1 MAIPT
6 RCGPDGVTTVPP
18 TTTSS
23 TSIAGSR
30 SGPGGGWQ
38 IESNQQVVEVG
49 DRARGERAAGRP
61 HARGGD
67 RAPALVDE
75 LADGKV
81 EDRLVLEADER
92 GGAVEDLAGAVL
104 VAGEEAAHDV
114 DEDLREAEAGHR
126 ARGAGTQLLEQHDP
140 AQAAEDGQL
149 RVRSEQTADL
159 GRRWLLLE
167 LHHAAFRGFAG
178 QRGEELRAHPDAAA
192 GGVVLDHDGQVD
204 RLGDGEVVAAHR
216 GVVGPREGW
225 WGEHHRV
232 GPECLGLAS
241 VGDGAIRGGV
251 GPAPADG
258 GAPMTP
264 RMVMPSTPQP
274 TTKSTSVAMLA
285 SSRSPFS

>member
-30 SGPGGGWQ
+30 SSPGGRWQ
-38 IESNQQVVEVG
+38 IEANQQAAEGG
-49 DRARGERAAGRP
+49 DRARVERATGAA

-114 DEDLREAEAGHR
+114 DEDLREAEGGHR
-126 ARGAGTQLLEQHDP
+126 ARGAGTQPPEKHDP
-140 AQAAEDGQL
+140 A
-149 RVRSEQTADL
+149 
-159 GRRWLLLE
+159 
-167 LHHAAFRGFAG
+167 
-178 QRGEELRAHPDAAA
+178 PAAA
-192 GGVVLDHDGQVD
+192 
-204 RLGDGEVVAAHR
+204 
-216 GVVGPREGW
+216 
-225 WGEHHRV
+225 
-232 GPECLGLAS
+232 
-241 VGDGAIRGGV
+241 
-251 GPAPADG
+251 
-258 GAPMTP
+258 
-264 RMVMPSTPQP
+264 
-274 TTKSTSVAMLA
+274 
-285 SSRSPFS
+285 

>member
-38 IESNQQVVEVG
+38 IESNQQAGEVG
-49 DRARGERAAGRP
+49 DRARVEPAAGP
-61 HARGGD
+61 PPARGGD

-92 GGAVEDLAGAVL
+92 GGAVEDLAGAGL
-104 VAGEEAAHDV
+104 VAGGEAAHQGRGG
-114 DEDLREAEAGHR
+114 LRGAEAGHR

-167 LHHAAFRGFAG
+167 LHHPGLRG
-178 QRGEELRAHPDAAA
+178 L
-192 GGVVLDHDGQVD
+192 
-204 RLGDGEVVAAHR
+204 
-216 GVVGPREGW
+216 
-225 WGEHHRV
+225 
-232 GPECLGLAS
+232 
-241 VGDGAIRGGV
+241 
-251 GPAPADG
+251 
-258 GAPMTP
+258 
-264 RMVMPSTPQP
+264 
-274 TTKSTSVAMLA
+274 
-285 SSRSPFS
+285 

>member
-38 IESNQQVVEVG
+38 IESNQQVVE
-49 DRARGERAAGRP
+49 
-61 HARGGD
+61 GGD

-126 ARGAGTQLLEQHDP
+126 
-140 AQAAEDGQL
+140 
-149 RVRSEQTADL
+149 
-159 GRRWLLLE
+159 
-167 LHHAAFRGFAG
+167 
-178 QRGEELRAHPDAAA
+178 
-192 GGVVLDHDGQVD
+192 
-204 RLGDGEVVAAHR
+204 
-216 GVVGPREGW
+216 
-225 WGEHHRV
+225 
-232 GPECLGLAS
+232 
-241 VGDGAIRGGV
+241 
-251 GPAPADG
+251 
-258 GAPMTP
+258 
-264 RMVMPSTPQP
+264 
-274 TTKSTSVAMLA
+274 
-285 SSRSPFS
+285 